1 MTKGSLIWQLPS
13 VQKVYVLIMTEQ
25 EKNSTVETDKYY
37 EATNCTGSLEIFRI
51 LEQKTS
57 QNYQQYY
64 EKLKMQEGKT

>member
-1 MTKGSLIWQLPS
+1 MPS